1 MGNVF
6 VGQVCEKRD
15 VGGAV
20 PYKVCDAKFG
30 LMTNRSSGNKINLPA
45 GSAHAN

>member
-20 PYKVCDAKFG
+20 PYKIVNKRRE
-30 LMTNRSSGNKINLPA
+30 TNEIS
-45 GSAHAN
+45 